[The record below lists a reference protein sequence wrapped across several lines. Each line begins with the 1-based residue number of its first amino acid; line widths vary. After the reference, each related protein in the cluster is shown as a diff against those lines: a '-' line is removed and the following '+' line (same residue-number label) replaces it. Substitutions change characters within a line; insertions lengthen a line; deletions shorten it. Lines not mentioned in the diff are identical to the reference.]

1 MLPPNTST
9 NFRQGVYKP
18 INRNKYKGSKDP
30 VYRSGWELKFF
41 KFCDGNPNVLEWTSE
56 GIIIPYV
63 SPVDNKVH
71 RYFVDNM
78 VYIKEGE
85 VKKRYLIEI
94 KPSKQTV
101 PPTESKRKKK
111 STMIYEQVTY
121 AQNKAKWA
129 AAMDYAKKHNMEFKI
144 ITEKEL
150 GISYKR

>member
-85 VKKRYLIEI
+85 VTKRYLIEI
-94 KPSKQTV
+94 KPSKQTQ
-101 PPTESKRKKK
+101 PPTVSNSASLCFHKL
-111 STMIYEQVTY
+111 
-121 AQNKAKWA
+121 
-129 AAMDYAKKHNMEFKI
+129 AMSEIICGATFMPR
-144 ITEKEL
+144 ITEIGL
-150 GISYKR
+150 

>member
-1 MLPPNTST
+1 MLPPNKTT
-9 NFRQGVYKP
+9 NFRQGIYKP
-18 INRNKYKGSKDP
+18 VNRNKYRGCKDP

-41 KFCDGNPNVLEWTSE
+41 KFCDINPNVIEWTSE
-56 GIIIPYV
+56 GIVVPYV
-63 SPVDNKVH
+63 SPIDNKVH

-85 VKKRYLIEI
+85 IKKRYLIEI
-94 KPSKQTV
+94 KPSKQTM
-101 PPTESKRKKK
+101 PPVESKRKKK

-129 AAMDYAKKHNMEFKI
+129 AAATYAKQHNMEFKI

-150 GISYKR
+150 GIVYGR

>member
-1 MLPPNTST
+1 MLPPNTTT
-9 NFRQGVYKP
+9 NFRQGIYKP
-18 INRNKYKGSKDP
+18 VNRSKYKGSKDP

-41 KFCDGNPNVLEWTSE
+41 KFCDSNVNVLEWTSE
-56 GIIIPYV
+56 GIVIPYI

-78 VYIKEGE
+78 VYIKEGDK
-85 VKKRYLIEI
+85 KKRYLIEI

-101 PPTESKRKKK
+101 PPVESKRKKK

-121 AQNKAKWA
+121 AQNRAKWA
-129 AAMDYAKKHNMEFKI
+129 AATDYAKKHNMEFKI

-150 GISYKR
+150 GISYNR

>member
-1 MLPPNTST
+1 MLPPNKTT
-9 NFRQGVYKP
+9 NFRQGTYKP
-18 INRNKYKGSKDP
+18 INRNKYKGKNNP
-30 VYRSGWELKFF
+30 TYRSGWELKFF
-41 KFCDGNPNVLEWTSE
+41 KFCDNNPNVLEWSSE
-56 GIIIPYV
+56 TVIIPYIN
-63 SPVDNKVH
+63 PIDNKPH

-94 KPSKQTV
+94 KPSKQTL
-101 PPTESKRKKK
+101 PPTISKNKKK

-129 AAMDYAKKHNMEFKI
+129 AAVDYAKKHNMEFKI

-150 GISYKR
+150 GITRE

>member
-1 MLPPNTST
+1 MLPPNTSI

-121 AQNKAKWA
+121 AQNRAKWA

>member
-18 INRNKYKGSKDP
+18 VNRSKYRGSKDP
-30 VYRSGWELKFF
+30 TYRSGWELKFF
-41 KFCDGNPNVLEWTSE
+41 KFCDINPNVLEWTSE
-56 GIIIPYV
+56 TIIIPYV
-63 SPVDNKVH
+63 SPMDGKVH

-85 VKKRYLIEI
+85 VTKRYLIEI
-94 KPSKQTV
+94 KPSKQTQ
-101 PPTESKRKKK
+101 PPTVSNKKKK
-111 STMIYEQVTY
+111 STVIYEQVTY

-129 AAMDYAKKHNMEFKI
+129 AATDYAKKHNMEFKI